1 VAYPLK
7 EKTMSASGSYHLPA
21 SPRDAQAE
29 IERLAAQAHSGWD
42 KESRTL
48 SWFGL
53 KDGMSVLEL
62 GSGPGFITEQLLAL
76 VPTSPITCLE
86 VDPALLAQAEQYLHD
101 KASHRVRFAQG
112 SVMDTRLEANQFDCA
127 YARFLFQHLPDPDGA
142 AREIWRVLKPGG
154 KLIIHDIDDELFGLF
169 EPALPEFAPVL
180 EAFGQGQAARGGNRH
195 IGRSLWRIL
204 TAAGFRTIELEVV
217 GSHSA
222 SSGVEPFLRHIH
234 PNRMRSLVTGGL
246 LSEEDLERFR
256 AALTAWAA
264 LPDAYTLWLSLMICG
279 EKPYQD

>member
-1 VAYPLK
+1 
-7 EKTMSASGSYHLPA
+7 MSASGSYHLPA

-42 KESRTL
+42 KESRSL

-62 GSGPGFITEQLLAL
+62 GSGPGFITEQLLTL
-76 VPTSPITCLE
+76 VPTSSITCVE
-86 VDPALLAQAEQYLHD
+86 IDRTLLDQAEQHLHHTA
-101 KASHRVRFAQG
+101 KERLRFVEG
-112 SVMDTRLEANQFDCA
+112 SVMDTHLERDQFDFA
-127 YARFLFQHLPDPDGA
+127 YARLLFQHLPDPIGA
-142 AREIWRVLKPGG
+142 AKEIWRVLKPGG
-154 KLIIHDIDDELFGLF
+154 KLVMYDIDDALFGLF
-169 EPALPEFAPVL
+169 EPALPAFAPVL

-222 SSGVEPFLRHIH
+222 GSGVEPFLRHIH
-234 PNRMRSLVTGGL
+234 PDRMRSLVTGGL

-264 LPDAYTLWLSLMICG
+264 LPDAYTLWLSLMLCG
-279 EKPYQD
+279 EKPE

>member
-1 VAYPLK
+1 
-7 EKTMSASGSYHLPA
+7 MRASGSYHLPTA
-21 SPRDAQAE
+21 HRDAQAE

-53 KDGMSVLEL
+53 NDGMSVLEL
-62 GSGPGFITEQLLAL
+62 GSGPGFITEQLLTL
-76 VPTSPITCLE
+76 VPTSPITCVE
-86 VDPALLAQAEQYLHD
+86 IDRTLLDQAEQHLHHT
-101 KASHRVRFAQG
+101 ANGRVRFVEG
-112 SVMDTRLEANQFDCA
+112 SVMDTHLESHQFDVA
-127 YARFLFQHLPDPDGA
+127 YARLLFQHLPDPIGA
-142 AREIWRVLKPGG
+142 AKEIWRVLKPGG
-154 KLIIHDIDDELFGLF
+154 KLVIYDIDDDLLGLF
-169 EPALPEFAPVL
+169 QPPLPEFAPVL
-180 EAFGQGQAARGGNRH
+180 AAFGQRQAARGGNRH

-222 SSGVEPFLRHIH
+222 GSGVEPFLQHIH
-234 PNRMRSLVTGGL
+234 PDRMRSLVKGGL

-264 LPDAYTLWLSLMICG
+264 LPDAYTLWLSLMIGG
-279 EKPYQD
+279 EKPYQT

>member
-1 VAYPLK
+1 MLD
-7 EKTMSASGSYHLPA
+7 THLE
-21 SPRDAQAE
+21 RD
-29 IERLAAQAHSGWD
+29 
-42 KESRTL
+42 
-48 SWFGL
+48 
-53 KDGMSVLEL
+53 
-62 GSGPGFITEQLLAL
+62 
-76 VPTSPITCLE
+76 
-86 VDPALLAQAEQYLHD
+86 
-101 KASHRVRFAQG
+101 
-112 SVMDTRLEANQFDCA
+112 QFDVA
-127 YARFLFQHLPDPDGA
+127 YARLLFQHLPDPIGA
-142 AREIWRVLKPGG
+142 AKEIWRVLKPGG
-154 KLIIHDIDDELFGLF
+154 KLVIYDIDDALFGLF

-222 SSGVEPFLRHIH
+222 GRGVEPFLRHIH
-234 PNRMRSLVTGGL
+234 PDRMRSLVKSGL

-264 LPDAYTLWLSLMICG
+264 LPDAYTLWLSLMVCG

>member
-1 VAYPLK
+1 LK
-7 EKTMSASGSYHLPA
+7 EKPMSASGSYHLPI
-21 SPRDAQAE
+21 SHRDAQAE

-62 GSGPGFITEQLLAL
+62 GSGPGFITEQLLTL
-76 VPTSPITCLE
+76 VPTSPITCVE
-86 VDPALLAQAEQYLHD
+86 IDRTLLDQAEQHLRH
-101 KASHRVRFAQG
+101 KAKERVRFVEG
-112 SVMDTRLEANQFDCA
+112 SVMDTHLESDQFDFA
-127 YARFLFQHLPDPDGA
+127 YARLLFQHLRDPIGA
-142 AREIWRVLKPGG
+142 AKEIWRVLKPGG
-154 KLIIHDIDDELFGLF
+154 KLVIYDIDDELFGLF

-204 TAAGFRTIELEVV
+204 TAAGFRTVELEVV

-222 SSGVEPFLRHIH
+222 GTGVEPFLRHIH
-234 PNRMRSLVTGGL
+234 ADRMLSLVKGGL
-246 LSEEDLERFR
+246 LSEENLERFR
-256 AALTAWAA
+256 DALTAWAA
-264 LPDAYTLWLSLMICG
+264 LPDAYTLWLSLMMCG

>member
-1 VAYPLK
+1 M
-7 EKTMSASGSYHLPA
+7 TASGSYDVHA
-21 SPRDAQAE
+21 SHRDTHAE
-29 IERLAAQAHSGWD
+29 IQRLAAQARSGWD

-86 VDPALLAQAEQYLHD
+86 VDPALLAQAEQYLHE

-142 AREIWRVLKPGG
+142 AREIWRILKPGG

-180 EAFGQGQAARGGNRH
+180 EAFGQGQAARGGNRY
-195 IGRSLWRIL
+195 IGRKLSRIL
-204 TAAGFRTIELEVV
+204 NIAGFCAIDLEVV

-222 SSGVEPFLRHIH
+222 DSGVEPFLRHIN
-234 PNRMRSLVTGGL
+234 PDRMLSLVERGL

-264 LPDAYTLWLSLMICG
+264 LPDAYTLWLSLMLCG

>member
-1 VAYPLK
+1 
-7 EKTMSASGSYHLPA
+7 MSPSESYQLPA
-21 SPRDAQAE
+21 SHREAQAE

-62 GSGPGFITEQLLAL
+62 GSGPGFLTEQLLAL
-76 VPTSPITCLE
+76 VPNSSITCVE
-86 VDPALLAQAEQYLHD
+86 IDRTLLDQAEQRLHH
-101 KASHRVRFAQG
+101 KASQRLRFVEG
-112 SVMDTRLEANQFDCA
+112 SVIDTHLDCDQFDLA
-127 YARFLFQHLPDPDGA
+127 YARLLFQHLRDPISA
-142 AREIWRVLKPGG
+142 AKEARRVLKPGG
-154 KLIIHDIDDELFGLF
+154 KLVIYDIDDELFGLF
-169 EPALPEFAPVL
+169 EPELPEFAPVL

-204 TAAGFRTIELEVV
+204 TAAGFRTVELEVV
-217 GSHSA
+217 GTHSA
-222 SSGVEPFLRHIH
+222 GTGVESFLRHIH
-234 PNRMRSLVTGGL
+234 PDRMLSLVKRGL
-246 LSEEDLERFR
+246 LSEENLERFR
-256 AALTAWAA
+256 DALTAWAA